1 MNSTTRIVSHAVLIS
16 RVCCTD
22 RRAALFRLCFESKN
36 KEFMAARIN
45 GGLSNEFIHE
55 EMDPHNI
62 ENEDNESWSTSWVI
76 DIAQLEVVY
85 VPETFAQLK
94 EFFSLVGEHK
104 NIRRQYQKIQAEILS
119 LYQKEDYSNVFKETQ
134 HEMIKRASQRVPE
147 QVVNDLPKAEAQQL
161 RLKINITQ
169 PVVLLPE
176 KLTES
181 ITSVLEVTLR
191 AVQIGNNTAANKTQI
206 TVQHATVR
214 LKRIQTLASDQSSRV
229 LQSLDVLK
237 PLTCEVNIYSR
248 PNFVHI
254 ETIID
259 TFAGV
264 ISLQKYQ
271 TSIGIVQQYVEQFM
285 KSLQSDPSSSIEP
298 AKGPFVDKV
307 IELSVRSVNLT
318 IVSDYV
324 AELELFYLYFKVSA
338 L

>member
-1 MNSTTRIVSHAVLIS
+1 
-16 RVCCTD
+16 
-22 RRAALFRLCFESKN
+22 
-36 KEFMAARIN
+36 MAARISE
-45 GGLSNEFIHE
+45 GLSVDHLHDE
-55 EMDPHNI
+55 DPHSDR
-62 ENEDNESWSTSWVI
+62 EEDDNEAWSTSWVI

-85 VPETFAQLK
+85 VPETFGQLK

-119 LYQKEDYSNVFKETQ
+119 LYQKDDYSNVFKETQ
-134 HEMIKRASQRVPE
+134 QEMIKRASQRI
-147 QVVNDLPKAEAQQL
+147 DLSHPAPSPPVEAAPKNEAQQL

-176 KLTES
+176 KLAES
-181 ITSVLEVTLR
+181 ITSVLEVTVR
-191 AVQIGNNTAANKTQI
+191 AVQIGNTANKTQI
-206 TVQHATVR
+206 KMQHATIR
-214 LKRIQTLASDQSSRV
+214 LKRIQTIEQTSRV

-248 PNFVHI
+248 PNYVHI
-254 ETIID
+254 ETIVD

-285 KSLQSDPSSSIEP
+285 KSLQSDPNSTAEP
-298 AKGPFVDKV
+298 TNKGPFVDKV

-324 AELELFYLYFKVSA
+324 AELELFYLYFKVGPNHCQSPITNCTA
-338 L
+338 RAWM

>member
-1 MNSTTRIVSHAVLIS
+1 M
-16 RVCCTD
+16 
-22 RRAALFRLCFESKN
+22 
-36 KEFMAARIN
+36 
-45 GGLSNEFIHE
+45 
-55 EMDPHNI
+55 
-62 ENEDNESWSTSWVI
+62 I

-85 VPETFAQLK
+85 VPETFGQLK

-104 NIRRQYQKIQAEILS
+104 NLRRQYQKIQAEILS
-119 LYQKEDYSNVFKETQ
+119 LYQKDDYSNVFKETQ
-134 HEMIKRASQRVPE
+134 QEMIKRASQRVDMSGPA
-147 QVVNDLPKAEAQQL
+147 QLNAVDVPKSEAQQL
-161 RLKINITQ
+161 RLKINISQ

-191 AVQIGNNTAANKTQI
+191 AVQIGNNTANKTQI

-214 LKRIQTLASDQSSRV
+214 LKRIQTLAIDQSSRV

-285 KSLQSDPSSSIEP
+285 KSLQSDPNSSIEP
-298 AKGPFVDKV
+298 ANKGPFVDKV

-324 AELELFYLYFKVSA
+324 AELELFYLYFKVCESMRCI
-338 L
+338 

>member
-1 MNSTTRIVSHAVLIS
+1 
-16 RVCCTD
+16 
-22 RRAALFRLCFESKN
+22 
-36 KEFMAARIN
+36 MAARISE
-45 GGLSNEFIHE
+45 GLSIDHLH
-55 EMDPHNI
+55 D
-62 ENEDNESWSTSWVI
+62 EDMHSDREDVGDEAWSTSWVI

-85 VPETFAQLK
+85 VPETFGQLK

-119 LYQKEDYSNVFKETQ
+119 LYQKDDYSNVFKETQ
-134 HEMIKRASQRVPE
+134 QEMIKRASQRIDMANPMPVPAVE
-147 QVVNDLPKAEAQQL
+147 AVPKNEAQQL

-176 KLTES
+176 KLAES
-181 ITSVLEVTLR
+181 ITSVLEVTVR
-191 AVQIGNNTAANKTQI
+191 AVQIGNTANKTQI
-206 TVQHATVR
+206 TVQHATIR
-214 LKRIQTLASDQSSRV
+214 LKRIQTIDQSSRV

-285 KSLQSDPSSSIEP
+285 KSLQSDPNSTTEP
-298 AKGPFVDKV
+298 ADKGPFVDKV

-324 AELELFYLYFKVSA
+324 AELELFYLYFKVRRHLSRA
-338 L
+338 TTQTFNVIPGPGRDREYVRRVHRSKYVRKV